1 MVHFYNVGS
10 FYGKY
15 QLMNLLVVNI
25 YRTRLLYSRLYFRL
39 RCSRLC
45 FRLRCSRLY
54 I

>member
-25 YRTRLLYSRLYFRL
+25 YMLVFLML
-39 RCSRLC
+39 
-45 FRLRCSRLY
+45 
-54 I
+54 